1 MTEPYVLCRDLVKIY
16 KGDGLEVFAL
26 QGLDLE
32 VEAGEFVGI
41 VGASGSGKSTLLNIL
56 AALDTPSAGKA
67 SVGDFDLSKLTRSQT
82 LAYRRKEVGIIWQ
95 QTARG
100 LFPYLSAQQNVESPL
115 AFSGMKGPDGK
126 SRQAWAAELLE
137 LVGLSERRTHLVHE
151 LSGGEQQR
159 VAIAIALAN
168 QPRLLLADE
177 PTGDLDSV
185 SAQAVY
191 KALQEANHATKVT
204 IVLVT
209 HDPEVAAH
217 VDRVVSIRDGRTS
230 AEFIRRLEAGE
241 EVTPEADAG
250 SSADA
255 PVGGGGGRSAGLQ
268 TGRGGASTQDEYV
281 LVDRAGRLQLPL
293 EHAERLGIAGKTSR
307 VRVHLEGDHLTIWL
321 AEEETAGAGGR
332 KLAAWR
338 AERQQ
343 KAETEKGGQ
352 GEA

>member
-1 MTEPYVLCRDLVKIY
+1 MSQPYILCRDLVKIY

-41 VGASGSGKSTLLNIL
+41 VGASGSGKTTLLNIL
-56 AALDTPSAGKA
+56 AALDTPSAGKVL
-67 SVGDFDLSKLTRSQT
+67 VGDYDLSKLTGGQDI
-82 LAYRRKEVGIIWQ
+82 AYRRKEVGMIWQ

-100 LFPYLSAQQNVESPL
+100 LFPYLSAQQNVEAPL
-115 AFSGMKGPDGK
+115 AFAGGKGPDGK
-126 SRQAWAAELLE
+126 SRRAWAAELLE
-137 LVGLSERRTHLVHE
+137 LVGLGDRRDHLVTQ

-159 VAIAIALAN
+159 VAIAVALAN

-177 PTGDLDSV
+177 PTGELDSA
-185 SAQAVY
+185 SAQSVY
-191 KALQEANHATKVT
+191 KALQEANHATNVT

-209 HDPEVAAH
+209 HDPEVASH

-230 AEFIRRLEAGE
+230 AEFIRRLGEGADLEQSVEAGAE
-241 EVTPEADAG
+241 SPEANK
-250 SSADA
+250 
-255 PVGGGGGRSAGLQ
+255 P
-268 TGRGGASTQDEYV
+268 ASIRDEFV

-293 EHAERLGIAGKTSR
+293 EHAEQLGLLGKTSR
-307 VRVHLEGDHLTIWL
+307 VRVHLEGDHLTLWV
-321 AEEETAGAGGR
+321 AEEELAGAGER

-343 KAETEKGGQ
+343 QAKQ
-352 GEA
+352 

>member
-1 MTEPYVLCRDLVKIY
+1 MNQPYILCRDLVKIY

-41 VGASGSGKSTLLNIL
+41 VGASGSGKTTLLNIL
-56 AALDTPSAGKA
+56 AALDTPSAGKVL
-67 SVGDFDLSKLTRSQT
+67 VGDYDLSQLTSGQDI
-82 LAYRRKEVGIIWQ
+82 AYRRKEVGMVWQ

-100 LFPYLSAQQNVESPL
+100 LFPYLTAQQNVETPL
-115 AFSGMKGPDGK
+115 AFAGGKGPDGK
-126 SRQAWAAELLE
+126 SRRAWAAELLE
-137 LVGLSERRTHLVHE
+137 LVGLGDRRHHLVTQ

-159 VAIAIALAN
+159 VAIAVALSN

-177 PTGDLDSV
+177 PTGELDSAA
-185 SAQAVY
+185 AQSVY

-209 HDPEVAAH
+209 HDPEVAAY

-230 AEFIRRLEAGE
+230 AELIHRLEAGE
-241 EVTPEADAG
+241 DATQEGRASAEPSEA
-250 SSADA
+250 
-255 PVGGGGGRSAGLQ
+255 GRQVSVH
-268 TGRGGASTQDEYV
+268 DEFV

-293 EHAERLGIAGKTSR
+293 EHAEQLGLVGKTSR
-307 VRVHLEGDHLTIWL
+307 VRVHLEGDHLTLWVV
-321 AEEETAGAGGR
+321 EEEMAGAGGR

-343 KAETEKGGQ
+343 QVEQKKDGQ
-352 GEA
+352 EQP